1 MTEQEIRGLMNQYLD
16 DSKKVSKEAE
26 TKLLNEIREILLA
39 INSIRNMFGR
49 NYDPNYPKLSKHQ
62 FDESCFLIALL
73 SMSAEI
79 SEIDDNYV
87 YIYYIPGR
95 KMVKERTRFPV
106 DTLMYFSNS
115 TNMQIYKSGV
125 INAERTHLLNDMEFK
140 EKAYQE
146 SKLKFNKFCEK
157 YCINN

>member
-26 TKLLNEIREILLA
+26 TKLLNEIRGILLA

-73 SMSAEI
+73 SIPAEI
-79 SEIDDNYV
+79 SEIDDDYV

-106 DTLMYFSNS
+106 DTLIYFSNP
-115 TNMQIYKSGV
+115 TNMQIYKIGV
-125 INAERTHLLNDMEFK
+125 INAERTHLLNEITNL
-140 EKAYQE
+140 EKSLQI
-146 SKLKFNKFCEK
+146 SKRKLENFNEK
-157 YCINN
+157 YGQVN